1 MKTIAVDN
9 YKGGVGKTTT
19 VINLAYNLSAK
30 GKRVLMVD
38 TDPQANAT
46 YIYSKVNESTRTLL
60 DIFHG
65 KKTISCIYRTK
76 YPNLDLIKGSPRMEE
91 ADGLPLIIKEA
102 LKQVE
107 DRYDY
112 AMSALKELEE
122 NGYLSRMEY
131 RENGRFQGVEYIF
144 LEYPGQL
151 EDIENPKGHEQ
162 IIQKMQREVAERMQE
177 GMKEEKST
185 SQKTSRNEEL
195 QKLKKVHSEKQEQP
209 EKQDEKDLQSQHL
222 SKENPCRDFTEMEN
236 RYTKNPDPVQP
247 YQDFTE
253 TDFPYTDFQP
263 QIIKDIPIKENDIDN
278 HIISYQSKMNNIKRE
293 TKRDGMDRISAYRE
307 LIRKNIDYEN
317 YPPIYNKQ
325 EVDELVDLIVET
337 LMLPDTGTIRIGGKE
352 RPVPIVKSMFLKLD
366 KDHIC
371 YILKCLH
378 NTEKKI
384 GNIKAYLLTALY
396 NAPMTIQNYYTNL
409 ANCDLAPDRQK

>member
-112 AMSALKELEE
+112 AIIDCHPSMQLPTIAAL
-122 NGYLSRMEY
+122 
-131 RENGRFQGVEYIF
+131 
-144 LEYPGQL
+144 
-151 EDIENPKGHEQ
+151 
-162 IIQKMQREVAERMQE
+162 VA
-177 GMKEEKST
+177 
-185 SQKTSRNEEL
+185 
-195 QKLKKVHSEKQEQP
+195 
-209 EKQDEKDLQSQHL
+209 
-222 SKENPCRDFTEMEN
+222 
-236 RYTKNPDPVQP
+236 
-247 YQDFTE
+247 
-253 TDFPYTDFQP
+253 
-263 QIIKDIPIKENDIDN
+263 
-278 HIISYQSKMNNIKRE
+278 
-293 TKRDGMDRISAYRE
+293 A
-307 LIRKNIDYEN
+307 
-317 YPPIYNKQ
+317 
-325 EVDELVDLIVET
+325 DELLIPYE
-337 LMLPDTGTIRIGGKE
+337 PDVFGKTGLN
-352 RPVPIVKSMFLKLD
+352 FLSD
-366 KDHIC
+366 
-371 YILKCLH
+371 YI
-378 NTEKKI
+378 
-384 GNIKAYLLTALY
+384 AQ
-396 NAPMTIQNYYTNL
+396 IQEIFDT
-409 ANCDLAPDRQK
+409 PHS